1 MTVDNNAPKAPAEMN
16 DKVIDVMAYLSKLWV
31 SRRLI
36 YKVTGIAMALGI
48 LISFTTPKTYSVKV
62 ILAPES
68 TKSSSGSLASAAS
81 MLGLGNLSLGSDN
94 DALKITLYPDIVN
107 STPFIVD
114 LFNTSRE
121 KSYYKRYRE
130 NNSRI
135 PSKC

>member
-48 LISFTTPKTYSVKV
+48 LIAFTTPKTYSVKV

-94 DALKITLYPDIVN
+94 DALKISNESN
-107 STPFIVD
+107 SSTIGRISSS
-114 LFNTSRE
+114 TSG
-121 KSYYKRYRE
+121 SSSTYV
-130 NNSRI
+130 I
-135 PSKC
+135 F